1 MRRAAPRHIGAA
13 LAELRREAAPTTAL
27 ARVQAAWP
35 DAVGPAIAAEA
46 EPVGERA
53 GVLTVAC
60 RSAVWAQELSLLSD
74 DLLERL
80 NRALD
85 PGGARQPVAA
95 LRFGAARP
103 RRGP

>member
-1 MRRAAPRHIGAA
+1 MRRPAPRPIA
-13 LAELRREAAPTTAL
+13 LALDAVAGGLAPASTL
-27 ARVQAAWP
+27 ARVQACWANV
-35 DAVGPAIAAEA
+35 AGPAVAAEA
-46 EPVGERA
+46 EPVSERG
-53 GVLTVAC
+53 GVVTVSC